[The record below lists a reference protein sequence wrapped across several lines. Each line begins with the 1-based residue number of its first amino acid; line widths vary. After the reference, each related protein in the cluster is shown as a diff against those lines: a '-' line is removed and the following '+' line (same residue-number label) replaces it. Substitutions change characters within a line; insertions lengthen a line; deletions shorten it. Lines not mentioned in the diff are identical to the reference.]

1 MIMKTYGLVGKSGT
15 GKSYQAMNV
24 SKEKDIDYIIDD
36 GLLIAG
42 TNILAGKSAKR
53 EATKV
58 GAIKTALF
66 TNEDHRN
73 AVIRKLEEAKPEAIL
88 VLGTSEGMILKIID
102 RLHLT
107 PLHEMLHIENI
118 ASEQEIEIAIRQ
130 RKELGKHVI
139 PVPTMQLKQHFSGY
153 LLDKLQSFKGWGG
166 KHVVSEKS
174 VVRPTFSYLGDFV
187 ISDKVIGDIISH
199 IASRTEGVSSILRV
213 TITSEENGITIQV
226 LTIMD
231 YGTKLFETAKI
242 LQKGIADMVEAMT
255 AFNIS
260 AVNIEVRGLK

>member
-1 MIMKTYGLVGKSGT
+1 MKTYGLLGKSGT

-24 SKEKDIDYIIDD
+24 SRDNNIDFIIDD
-36 GLLIAG
+36 GLLISG

-73 AVIRKLEEAKPEAIL
+73 AVIKALEKGAPESIL
-88 VLGTSEGMILKIID
+88 VLGTSEGMILKIIA
-102 RLHLT
+102 RLGLP
-107 PLHEMLHIENI
+107 PLHEMIKIESI
-118 ASEQEIEIAIRQ
+118 ATEQEIETAIRQ

-153 LLDKLQSFKGWGG
+153 LLDKLQNIRGWGG
-166 KHVVSEKS
+166 KHIVSEKS

-187 ISDKVIGDIISH
+187 ISDKVISDIIGH
-199 IASRTEGVSSILRV
+199 IASQTEGVSSILRV
-213 TITSEENGITIQV
+213 AVTSEENGITIQV

-231 YGTKLFETAKI
+231 YGVKLVETAKI
-242 LQKGIADMVEAMT
+242 LQKSTADMVEAMT